1 MIPARLRTAAGCASF
16 LLTLLYAAVCPASA
30 TAQTGA
36 DLFTYKSDQ
45 HTHWVSPENPTG
57 RKGAG
62 GLENRGAKGHAF
74 QPLTAGRTLTLA
86 DIEGAGIVDRMWMTV
101 MNPTAEMLRS
111 LKLEIFWDGAATPA
125 VSVPLGDFFLEGAG
139 QGAGEMVPIDTAL
152 LASPEGRSF
161 ISYIPMPFR
170 KGARIVI
177 ANEGSTDTL
186 IYFDVDY
193 RSVERQP
200 ADALYFHAWWSRDRA
215 TTPGKDFVVLPE
227 IAGRGRF
234 LGASFTVQTDPA
246 YGKSWWGE
254 GEVKVALDGDAPGR
268 ATLVGTGTE
277 DYIGTGWGQGKF
289 VAPYSGSPV
298 ADEAHGRWSFYRF
311 HVPDPIYFG
320 HDIKVTLQQIG
331 GAPKETVLELQR
343 KGVQLIPVSVAA
355 RDSVYPLLASGKAL
369 TDPTLPD
376 GWTNFYRSDDVA
388 AVAYFYLDRPERVLP
403 PIAPT
408 ADRVAALRHPASPT
422 DGR

>member
-1 MIPARLRTAAGCASF
+1 VIPAHLRTAGACGSLVLA
-16 LLTLLYAAVCPASA
+16 LLCPASA
-30 TAQTGA
+30 AAQLRT
-36 DLFTYKSDQ
+36 DLFTYKAEQ

-57 RKGAG
+57 AKGAG

-74 QPLTAGRTLTLA
+74 QPLKAGQTLTLA
-86 DIEGAGIVDRMWMTV
+86 SIKGAGIVDRMWMTV
-101 MNPTAEMLRS
+101 MNPTAEILRS
-111 LKLEIFWDGAATPA
+111 LKLEIFWDGAPTPA

-139 QGAGEMVPIDTAL
+139 EMVPLDTAL

-177 ANEGSTDTL
+177 TNEASTDTL

-193 RSVERQP
+193 RSVRSQP
-200 ADALYFHAWWSRDRA
+200 ADALYFHAWWSRVRA
-215 TTPGKDFVVLPE
+215 TTPGKDFVILPE
-227 IAGRGRF
+227 IAGHGRF

-254 GEVKVALDGDAPGR
+254 GEVKIALDGDARGR

-277 DYIGTGWGQGKF
+277 DYIGSGWGQGKF
-289 VAPYSGSPV
+289 VTRYTGSPV
-298 ADEAHGRWSFYRF
+298 ADEARGRWAFYRF
-311 HVPDPIYFG
+311 HVPDPIYF
-320 HDIKVTLQQIG
+320 HQNIRVTLQQIG
-331 GAPKETVLELQR
+331 GAPKDTVIALQR
-343 KGVQLIPVSVAA
+343 KGVRLIPVTVASTNSA
-355 RDSVYPLLASGKAL
+355 YPLLASGKAL
-369 TDPTLPD
+369 TDPALPD

-388 AVAYFYLDRPERVLP
+388 AVTYFYLDRPDRVLP
-403 PIAPT
+403 AIAAGP
-408 ADRVAALRHPASPT
+408 DRATALRHPASPA